1 MTDNA
6 LMKDDVFRP
15 NTHISA
21 DVLKILAMVI
31 MLTDHIGA
39 FLLDRVD
46 PLYIPLRSIGR
57 LAFPI
62 FCFLMA
68 EGAFHTRSMPK
79 YLARL
84 ALFAF
89 LSSPPYNLVHGSPWY
104 STENVNIFF
113 TLFLGLLG
121 ICAVSRIPKA
131 IFSALGKKNL
141 AESGLA
147 CTLLGMPFCLLC
159 CGAASLMDTDYG
171 EYGVAAIVILWL
183 LRKQPGAAWC
193 GFTALTALYF
203 SFLILGPDKTGVMRY
218 DTVSFEHVF
227 TKFLSVPEAKLVFY
241 PQIQMLACFAFFPC
255 MLYNGRRSGSG
266 GTDGKPS
273 GAGKYLFYAF
283 YPVHLWCLW
292 LAQLYM
298 NR

>member
-1 MTDNA
+1 MTDSS
-6 LMKDDVFRP
+6 LMKDTVFRP

-21 DVLKILAMVI
+21 DVLKILAMVV
-31 MLTDHIGA
+31 MLIDHIGA
-39 FLLDRVD
+39 FLLDRSD
-46 PLYIPLRSIGR
+46 PLYMPLRSIGR

-89 LSSPPYNLVHGSPWY
+89 LSSPPYNLVHGSAWY
-104 STENVNIFF
+104 STANVNVFF

-131 IFSALGKKNL
+131 IFSALGKDRL

-147 CTLLGMPFCLLC
+147 CTLFGLPFSLLC
-159 CGAASLMDTDYG
+159 CYAAFRLGTDYG

-183 LRKQPGAAWC
+183 LRKHPGAAWC

-203 SFLILGPDKTGVMRY
+203 SFLILSPNETGAMQYYLVNHEN
-218 DTVSFEHVF
+218 FF
-227 TKFLSVPEAKLVFY
+227 TKFLWAPESEPVFY
-241 PQIQMLACFAFFPC
+241 PQSQMLACFAFFPC
-255 MLYNGRRSGSG
+255 MLYNGKRGGSG
-266 GTDGKPS
+266 GADGKPS
-273 GAGKYLFYAF
+273 VIKKYLFYAF
-283 YPVHLWCLW
+283 YPAHLWCLW
-292 LAQLYM
+292 LVQLYM